1 LADAAAN
8 LELPEEDA
16 LRAHWYG
23 LLGSIL
29 RAAPDRARLDR
40 LARLVGDETDFG
52 QGVSALS
59 EAAQAALAADP
70 KTLEQEHFDL
80 FIGVG
85 RGELLPYGS
94 YYLAGFLYEKPL
106 AQLRADMRRLGI
118 ARAEGVLEPE
128 DHIAAVME
136 MMSGLITGAFG
147 GDADFATQRQFF
159 AAHLGSWAPRFF
171 EDLENAEAA
180 GFYRSVGRTGRQFLA
195 IESEAFE
202 MTA

>member
-1 LADAAAN
+1 MADAAAN
-8 LELPEEDA
+8 LELAEEDA

-23 LLGSIL
+23 LLASVL

-40 LARLVGDETDFG
+40 LAGLVGDETDFG
-52 QGVSALS
+52 QGVSALA
-59 EAAQAALAADP
+59 EAAQAALAAGP

-106 AQLRADMRRLGI
+106 ARLRADMRRLGI
-118 ARAEGVLEPE
+118 GRAEGVQEPE

-147 GDADFATQRQFF
+147 DDADLAKQRQFF

-171 EDLENAEAA
+171 EDLENAKAA
-180 GFYRSVGRTGRQFLA
+180 GFYRTVGRTGRQFLA
-195 IESEAFE
+195 IETEAFE

>member
-1 LADAAAN
+1 MADAAAN
-8 LELPEEDA
+8 LELAEEDA

-23 LLGSIL
+23 LLGSVM

-40 LARLVGDETDFG
+40 LAGLVGDETDFG
-52 QGVSALS
+52 QGVSALA
-59 EAAQAALAADP
+59 EAAKVALAADP

-147 GDADFATQRQFF
+147 DGADLAAQRQFF

-171 EDLENAEAA
+171 EDLESAKAA
-180 GFYRSVGRTGRQFLA
+180 GFYKTVGRTGRQFLA